1 MLAVAAGGAGVTDRR
16 GPVPGRPVSGP
27 APGMPRKGGGAGL
40 DKMARGGTLNLL
52 GALVAAV
59 ATLGVTVLVTRRFS
73 EGVAGAFFT
82 ATSAFQ
88 ILESLATLGT
98 NVGLVYFIAQL
109 RSLRE
114 YGRIPVMLRAAEIPV
129 IIASIVAT
137 AAMFVFAGPLAHV
150 LLADRTSHNV
160 TPGAVADAL
169 RGLALTIPFAS
180 QIDTLLGATR
190 GYGDMRPSVVVDRI
204 GSTVGQLI
212 GVAVACAL
220 GSVALL
226 APLWAVCY
234 IPLAGASWV
243 WLRRIRR
250 RAAQRRAAQPAI
262 PAELA
267 ALMALA
273 KPVRTAD
280 GTSSDRRPQAGGRA
294 GASRMARRRLAN
306 ANPRGFWRFTW
317 PRAVAIIS
325 TTIVQRLDIVLVAIM
340 KGPIEAAVYTAA
352 TRFLVLGQAGNTAI
366 SRVSQPRLTEL
377 FTLQDRRGTNVVY
390 QATTGWLILLTWPIY
405 FLVLVYGTRVLSLF
419 GHSYQAGFSVMV
431 VLGIAQLASAVF
443 GQVDVVLITAGK
455 SSWSLMNGLL
465 VLVVNVALDFW
476 LIPTHGIFGAAVAW
490 AAAIIV
496 SNVIPLIQLAL
507 VFRLHPVGRGSVIAT
522 VLTVVSFLGVPLAVR
537 MLLGGGWISLGIA
550 GILGMLVL
558 VAGVLQFRRA
568 LKLQGMPGISALAKR
583 WSALTAS
590 AQRR

>member
-1 MLAVAAGGAGVTDRR
+1 MLAVAAGGAGVTERR
-16 GPVPGRPVSGP
+16 GTISRGP
-27 APGMPRKGGGAGL
+27 ASAQPPSAPRKGNAGL
-40 DKMARGGTLNLL
+40 DKLARGGTLNLV
-52 GALVAAV
+52 GALIAAV
-59 ATLGVTVLVTRRFS
+59 ATLGITVLVTRRFS

-82 ATSAFQ
+82 AMSAFM
-88 ILESLATLGT
+88 ILETLSTLGT
-98 NVGLVYFIAQL
+98 NIGLVYFIAQL

-114 YGRIPVMLRAAEIPV
+114 EGRVPVLLRAAEIPV
-129 IIASIVAT
+129 IVASIVAT
-137 AAMFVFAGPLAHV
+137 AVMFIFAGPLAHV
-150 LLADRTSHNV
+150 LLADGTRANV
-160 TPGAVADAL
+160 TPGSVADAL
-169 RGLALTIPFAS
+169 RGLAVTIPFAS

-190 GYGDMRPSVVVDRI
+190 GYGDMRPSVMIDRI
-204 GSTVGQLI
+204 GSTVGQLL

-220 GSVALL
+220 GSAALL

-234 IPLAGASWV
+234 VPLACASWW

-250 RAAQRRAAQPAI
+250 RNAKRRNAMPDV

-267 ALMALA
+267 ALIALST
-273 KPVRTAD
+273 PTRT
-280 GTSSDRRPQAGGRA
+280 TSDRGTPSSGRA
-294 GASRMARRRLAN
+294 GVNRMARRRLAN

-317 PRAVAIIS
+317 PRAVAMIS

-340 KGPIEAAVYTAA
+340 KGPKEAAIYTAA

-366 SRVSQPRLTEL
+366 SRASQPQLTEL

-405 FLVLVYGTRVLSLF
+405 LIALVYGARVLSIF
-419 GHSYQAGFSVMV
+419 GHSYSAGFSVMV
-431 VLGIAQLASAVF
+431 VLALAQLASAVF

-465 VLVVNVALDFW
+465 VLIVNVAMDFW

-490 AAAIIV
+490 AAAIAV
-496 SNVIPLIQLAL
+496 SNIIPLIQLAL

-522 VLTVVSFLGVPLAVR
+522 VLTITFFLGVPLAIR
-537 MLLGGGWISLGIA
+537 MVLGSGWISLGVSTVV
-550 GILGMLVL
+550 GTLLLLV
-558 VAGVLQFRRA
+558 GVLRFRRS
-568 LKLQGMPGISALAKR
+568 LKLQGMPGLGKLAKR

-590 AQRR
+590 AQRG